1 MMGKWRLLQEH
12 FWGNS
17 YHRLEVLCDAT
28 YKLLKTFLTTL
39 DRNTCY
45 MNMSLSNI
53 RSWLKEPLVC
63 LFACSFCLF
72 LSTIFLKVFFYVYVP
87 NLFKWYSLANYS
99 VFVHF
104 WPRRVGYSQKNLV
117 EAGGPRP
124 KTLNLFMTKICDF
137 PYPIYDQT
145 ENLIPCLWP
154 LWLTQT
160 KFLKKGGKF

>member
-45 MNMSLSNI
+45 MNMSVSNI

-63 LFACSFCLF
+63 VFACSFCLF
-72 LSTIFLKVFFYVYVP
+72 PLTIFLKVFYVYAP
-87 NLFKWYSLANYS
+87 NLFKWHSLANYLYTFDPGGW
-99 VFVHF
+99 VTPRKIWWRRAARIPKPLPYL
-104 WPRRVGYSQKNLV
+104 WPKYVIF
-117 EAGGPRP
+117 PTP
-124 KTLNLFMTKICDF
+124 FMTWPEIWYPVCDS
-137 PYPIYDQT
+137 
-145 ENLIPCLWP
+145 